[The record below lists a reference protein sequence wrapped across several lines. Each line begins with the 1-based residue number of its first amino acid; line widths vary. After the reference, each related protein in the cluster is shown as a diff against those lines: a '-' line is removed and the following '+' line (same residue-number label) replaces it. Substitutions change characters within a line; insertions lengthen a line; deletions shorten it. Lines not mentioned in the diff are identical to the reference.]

1 MDEEYDVIVLGTG
14 LKECIL
20 SGLLSVDRLKV
31 RAFPQI
37 CPQIALRQGF
47 FPGFLVFWVG
57 ARWGDLIGRW
67 VLWRGVECVLGGG
80 FRGMRVGWDLLGG
93 ISGGVF
99 LGVSTFVGLG
109 IFSRGRWR
117 GL

>member
-1 MDEEYDVIVLGTG
+1 MHPQRPPLRRSPQGA
-14 LKECIL
+14 CIPPDL
-20 SGLLSVDRLKV
+20 PPDR
-31 RAFPQI
+31 AS
-37 CPQIALRQGF
+37 
-47 FPGFLVFWVG
+47 PGFLPRVFGVLGGGEVG
-57 ARWGDLIGRW
+57 RPNREVGFVG
-67 VLWRGVECVLGGG
+67 RGVECVLGGG